1 MLHTIADVLNYQAV
15 AGEDHFP
22 VADLFVD
29 GHGGRIRFVALDIG
43 GWFESTHAIVA
54 DSKFGVPDTRSRLW
68 PVEISK
74 EDVEAQ
80 PRWNDKGWFD
90 WLTDGRAMPLLF
102 SGPPGMGYDPLI
114 LAQIDEQAKSL
125 TGAARS
131 AEARAAE
138 TKQEEG
144 QACISGLLRG
154 SGLLGMKVNGHGN
167 ELGHIADLLFDAA
180 RMRASHFV
188 IDAEKFFKDSRHCIP
203 FAQLRRVDQDA
214 NEATFDL
221 TTESL
226 QSAPKCAD
234 MEEIDQSAEIILPGP
249 YYHVGL

>member
-1 MLHTIADVLNYQAV
+1 MLPKKKSGSGPQPFNDRVRGA
-15 AGEDHFP
+15 E
-22 VADLFVD
+22 
-29 GHGGRIRFVALDIG
+29 
-43 GWFESTHAIVA
+43 ESARELSARVEA
-54 DSKFGVPDTRSRLW
+54 FLAELARPPDPPPWSPPPDTGDEVERLRALLASSQRHALVAENRAEVAEEQLSALEAFCARLERS
-68 PVEISK
+68 
-74 EDVEAQ
+74 
-80 PRWNDKGWFD
+80 
-90 WLTDGRAMPLLF
+90 
-102 SGPPGMGYDPLI
+102 
-114 LAQIDEQAKSL
+114 LAES
-125 TGAARS
+125 
-131 AEARAAE
+131 EARAAE
-138 TKQEEG
+138 AKEEEG